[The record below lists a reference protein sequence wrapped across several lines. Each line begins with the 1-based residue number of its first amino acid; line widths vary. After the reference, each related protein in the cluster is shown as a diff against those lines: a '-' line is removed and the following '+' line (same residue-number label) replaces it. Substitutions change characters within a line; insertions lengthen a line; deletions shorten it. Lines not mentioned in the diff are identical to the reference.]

1 MKLKQVALT
10 LLAALTASASLYAQ
24 NGKVYITKGMA
35 ETEVWEDEYGTA
47 ITYTYNIKNKDI
59 VLDKSIAYGYYN
71 DAYFYWSGQA
81 GGTYTVSGK
90 GKLTGYG
97 QYWHLEKGT
106 YVIEEGTSLG
116 DWAGVS
122 GSSCDLVVNS
132 NCKIWELGGINT
144 LYVNAPKFQ
153 VTDYIYDVDT
163 IVSTCDIQ
171 TKNFNGLIGNGVS
184 TVEGN
189 VVVNGGLWHSTYYT
203 LNVQGNVN
211 FASKTNIDIY
221 AYEYGEDYGKPSAY
235 QIQQALYDIDDTAIM
250 TCSSYSGNLAN
261 LTLRIGYYANEDYD
275 EKFIN
280 ASSYGTF
287 VPLYNI
293 LEDNYYIVYILYST
307 ATTLSEPSD
316 YDETYDTTYYDLY
329 NEDVYLKGNANLS
342 KTGDAIIEWNSSGD
356 SVCMLG
362 KGSISAKGDLIVG
375 FYDGYYTI
383 DKNVS
388 FKKANYYIENAV
400 VTFSGAVAA
409 KNMQLSGSVLSMT
422 AGKLTVDKTLSV
434 RDYAA
439 AILADALTT
448 NDLIIETGSALSI
461 ETDKAKSVTVKG
473 LTRVADDSDMTVTGN
488 VTTTALEM
496 ENAELLLYDKSAKDA
511 PMALTVKNSIVAE
524 NNSYINLNGKLSAG
538 SMDIR
543 DSHIYLTPSK
553 AQSLTV
559 KGESYLENSVL
570 HVGGKMSTGSLEM
583 NGGSLSLYDPS
594 GKNAAMGLTVKG
606 DCSVY
611 GNAKLYLSGGISAK
625 NLTLGTGCIYMQ
637 SAKCQTIKVGNE
649 LTLSGGTVLNFGFS
663 VTQKDVD
670 SDKTFKILTFK
681 HLDNGIE
688 AGDLYSLLGI
698 REDICTLDFDKS
710 RKSITLEVENYEV
723 WNTLAEAVRNS
734 EIVAAVNESEDML
747 FAPAAAAGELEPEL
761 KKAADT
767 LVQSTWGTV
776 GAARAFADAIGGR
789 GTHATLLDGGKGSA
803 WISTMGGSS
812 RISSDAGHAGA
823 DYTLTGA
830 AFGMEAHLT
839 DDSTLGIAV
848 GNSWGKVSTFSAYP
862 VDQDSTHAGIYGNH
876 RLNDTLSLSWMAT
889 HTRTESDVNLAGLPC
904 SWSQDAL
911 QLDTRLTWTRFLDA
925 RTTVSAFGGLQYL
938 ATDSGECN
946 GIKTGSL
953 QNLRVEVGVGATH
966 RFTGNTVG
974 YGELSFIGDVVRN
987 NPTADLGGIR
997 AHGSNPGRAGLNL
1010 SVGASHRI
1018 NKDWSVNA
1026 SYNFELMQNSTSHGL
1041 NVGATYN
1048 F

>member
-24 NGKVYITKGMA
+24 NEKVYITKGMA
-35 ETEVWEDEYGTA
+35 ETEEWEDEYGSA
-47 ITYTYNIKNKDI
+47 ITYNYNINNKDI
-59 VLDKSIAYGYYN
+59 VLDKSIAYGSYN
-71 DAYFYWSGQA
+71 DAYFYWDGEN

-97 QYWHLEKGT
+97 QYWNLGKGT
-106 YVIEEGTSLG
+106 YVIDKGTSLG
-116 DWAGVS
+116 NWAGVY
-122 GSSCDLVVNS
+122 GNGCDLVVNS
-132 NCKIWELGGINT
+132 DCKIWELGGIDT

-153 VTDYIYDVDT
+153 VTDYIYDIDT
-163 IVSTCDIQ
+163 IISTCDIQ

-189 VVVNGGLWHSTYYT
+189 VVVNGGMWHGTYYT
-203 LNVQGNVN
+203 LDVFGNIN
-211 FASKTNIDIY
+211 FASKTNIDVFSY
-221 AYEYGEDYGKPSAY
+221 DYGDGYGKPTSEEITNLLMSDA
-235 QIQQALYDIDDTAIM
+235 DGMVIM
-250 TCSSYSGNLAN
+250 TCDTYTGNVSN
-261 LTLRIGYYANEDYD
+261 LNLRVGYYQGEYYD
-275 EKFIN
+275 EKYLN
-280 ASSYGTF
+280 VSSYGTF
-287 VPLYNI
+287 VAMYDMGGSYNI
-293 LEDNYYIVYILYST
+293 TYKLYDT
-307 ATTLSEPSD
+307 ASSLPEAI
-316 YDETYDTTYYDLY
+316 YDETIDASYYELYD
-329 NEDVYLKGNANLS
+329 EDIYQKGNTNLS
-342 KTGDAIIEWNSSGD
+342 KTGEAFIDWNASGY
-356 SVCMLG
+356 SVCLFG
-362 KGSISAKGDLIVG
+362 KGAISAKNGLTVE
-375 FYDGYYTI
+375 FTDGYYTI

-388 FKKANYYIENAV
+388 FKKASYGLYESIVSFGN
-400 VTFSGAVAA
+400 AVAA
-409 KNMQLSGSVLSMT
+409 KDIQLGYSTLNIST
-422 AGKLTVDKTLSV
+422 GKLTVDNELAI
-434 RDYAA
+434 RDYSTVQ
-439 AILADALTT
+439 LTDALTT
-448 NDLIIETGSALSI
+448 GDLIVDGKSDLEVTSSKASSI
-461 ETDKAKSVTVKG
+461 TVKG
-473 LTRVADDSDMTVTGN
+473 LAYLHDESYVKVSGKL
-488 VTTTALEM
+488 TATDIEM
-496 ENAELLLYDKSAKDA
+496 NHSVIMPTAKDS
-511 PMALTVKNSIVAE
+511 PMSLTVKSSIFAE
-524 NNSYINLNGKLSAG
+524 NDSSIILNGKLSAG
-538 SMDIR
+538 SMDSR
-543 DSHIYLTPSK
+543 DSLIYFIPSK

-559 KGESYLENSVL
+559 KGESYLEDSNL
-570 HVGGKMSTGSLEM
+570 LVGGKMSTGALEM
-583 NGGSLSLYDPS
+583 KGGILYLYDPS

-611 GNAKLYLSGGISAK
+611 GKAILALSGTISAK
-625 NLTLGTGCIYMQ
+625 NLTLGAGHILMMN
-637 SAKCQTIKVGNE
+637 AKCQTIKTSNE
-649 LTLSGGTVLNFGFS
+649 LTLDGGTYLHFGFS
-663 VTQKDVD
+663 VTQQDVD
-670 SDKTFKILTFK
+670 KDKAFKILTFK
-681 HLDNGIE
+681 VLNTDSE
-688 AGDLYSLLGI
+688 DPDLYSLLGLSK
-698 REDICTLDFDKS
+698 DICTLDFDKS
-710 RKSITLEVENYEV
+710 RKSITLVVEDYEE
-723 WNTLAEAVRNS
+723 WNKQAEAVRN
-734 EIVAAVNESEDML
+734 AAAEEEAEGML
-747 FAPAAAAGELEPEL
+747 FAPTADTAALAPEL
-761 KKAADT
+761 AKVADT

-776 GAARAFADAIGGR
+776 GASRAFGDTIASHGA
-789 GTHATLLDGGKGSA
+789 HATLLEGGKGSA

-823 DYTLTGA
+823 DYTLAGA
-830 AFGMEAHLT
+830 AFGMEAHIT

-1018 NKDWSVNA
+1018 NEDWSVNA

>member
-24 NGKVYITKGMA
+24 NEKVYITKGMA

-47 ITYTYNIKNKDI
+47 ITYTYNINNKDI
-59 VLDKSIAYGYYN
+59 VLDKSIAYGSYN
-71 DAYFYWSGQA
+71 DAYFYWDGQD

-97 QYWHLEKGT
+97 QYWHLGKGT
-106 YVIEEGTSLG
+106 YVIDKGTSLG
-116 DWAGVS
+116 NWAGVH
-122 GSSCDLVVNS
+122 GNGCDLVVNS
-132 NCKIWELGGINT
+132 DCKIWELGDIDT

-153 VTDYIYDVDT
+153 VTDYIYDIDT
-163 IVSTCDIQ
+163 IISTCDIQ

-189 VVVNGGLWHSTYYT
+189 VVVNGGMWHGTYYT
-203 LNVQGNVN
+203 LDVFGNIN
-211 FASKTNIDIY
+211 FASKTNIDVFSY
-221 AYEYGEDYGKPSAY
+221 DYGDGYGKPTSEEITNLLMSDA
-235 QIQQALYDIDDTAIM
+235 DGMVIM
-250 TCSSYSGNLAN
+250 TCDTYTGNVSN
-261 LTLRIGYYANEDYD
+261 LNLRVGYYQGEYYD
-275 EKFIN
+275 EKYLN
-280 ASSYGTF
+280 VSSYGTF
-287 VPLYNI
+287 VALYDMGGYYNI
-293 LEDNYYIVYILYST
+293 TYKLYDTASSLPEAICDETIDASYYKL
-307 ATTLSEPSD
+307 
-316 YDETYDTTYYDLY
+316 YDEDI
-329 NEDVYLKGNANLS
+329 YLKGNTNLS
-342 KTGDAIIEWNSSGD
+342 KTGETFIDWDASGY
-356 SVCMLG
+356 SVCLFG
-362 KGSISAKGDLIVG
+362 KGAISAKNGLTVE
-375 FYDGYYTI
+375 FTDGYYTI

-388 FKKANYYIENAV
+388 FKKASYGLYESIVSFGN
-400 VTFSGAVAA
+400 SVAA
-409 KNMQLSGSVLSMT
+409 KDIQLGYSTLNIST
-422 AGKLTVDKTLSV
+422 GKLTVDNELAI
-434 RDYAA
+434 RDYSTVQ
-439 AILADALTT
+439 LTDALTT
-448 NDLIIETGSALSI
+448 GDLIVDGKSYLDVTSSKASSI
-461 ETDKAKSVTVKG
+461 TVKG
-473 LTRVADDSDMTVTGN
+473 LAYLHDESYVKVSGKLTATDIEMNRSDIM
-488 VTTTALEM
+488 
-496 ENAELLLYDKSAKDA
+496 LYDPTAKDS
-511 PMALTVKNSIVAE
+511 PMALTVKSSIYAE
-524 NNSYINLNGKLSAG
+524 NNSYISLNGKLSAG

-543 DSHIYLTPSK
+543 SSYILLVPSK

-559 KGESYLENSVL
+559 KGESYLEDSDL
-570 HVGGKMSTGSLEM
+570 LVGGKMSTGALEM
-583 NGGSLSLYDPS
+583 KGGNLHLYDPS

-611 GNAKLYLSGGISAK
+611 GNASLTLSGTISAK
-625 NLTLGTGCIYMQ
+625 NLTLGAGHIYMLN
-637 SAKCQTIKVGNE
+637 AKCQTIKTSNE
-649 LTLSGGTVLNFGFS
+649 LTLNGGTYLHFGFS
-663 VTQKDVD
+663 VTQQDVD
-670 SDKTFKILTFK
+670 KDKAFKILTFK
-681 HLDNGIE
+681 ALNTNSE
-688 AGDLYSLLGI
+688 NPDLYSLLGLSK
-698 REDICTLDFDKS
+698 DICTLDFDKS
-710 RKSITLEVENYEV
+710 RKSITLVVEDYEE
-723 WNTLAEAVRNS
+723 WNKQAEALRNGPA
-734 EIVAAVNESEDML
+734 EEEAEGML
-747 FAPAAAAGELEPEL
+747 FAPTADTAELAPEL
-761 KKAADT
+761 AKVADT

-776 GAARAFADAIGGR
+776 GASRAFGDTIANR
-789 GTHATLLDGGKGSA
+789 GTHATMLEGGKGSA

-823 DYTLTGA
+823 DYTLAGA
-830 AFGMEAHLT
+830 AFGMEAHIT

-925 RTTVSAFGGLQYL
+925 RTTVSAFAGLQYL

-1018 NKDWSVNA
+1018 NEDWSVNA